1 MLAADRRAARAGQ
14 LTCDLLVVGGG
25 IAGCWAALK
34 GARAGLSTIL
44 LEKAEIG
51 AGASGGFL
59 GALMPHMPERWNG
72 KKDFQFK
79 ALVSLQREIATLESR
94 TGMECGYA
102 RTGRLIPLASDGA
115 RQAALARAAD
125 AEANWG
131 SKYSF
136 SVIDEPAGAGW
147 PESAAMRHGAVFE
160 TLSARVQPRALLRML
175 LASMEDQSKARI
187 LTHELAPEIDPAGSA
202 RLTDG
207 TLISFGHLVLANGVD
222 AFPMIARL
230 AGVPDAPLGA
240 PVKGQA
246 ALLKTDLDP
255 DMPLLYDDGLYVI
268 AHEDGRAAI
277 GSTSETEFDQPL
289 STDAQLD
296 DLVARARVLCPALG
310 DAGIVQRWAGLRPRA
325 IGRDPMLGAIPGCDQ
340 VLVSAGGF
348 KISFGIAHRMAEAV
362 IGSITGQM
370 TVEVPE
376 SFAVAAHLARARAA
390 ASGATPS

>member
-1 MLAADRRAARAGQ
+1 M
-14 LTCDLLVVGGG
+14 VGGG

-44 LEKAEIG
+44 LEKTEIG

-72 KKDFQFK
+72 KKDFQFRG
-79 ALVSLQREIATLESR
+79 LVSLQREIATLESR

-102 RTGRLIPLASDGA
+102 RAGRLIPLASEGQ
-115 RQAALARAAD
+115 RQAAIARIAD

-131 SKYSF
+131 AKYKF
-136 SVIDEPAGAGW
+136 SVVDEPAGDGW
-147 PESAAMRHGAVFE
+147 PDVSAVPHGAVHE
-160 TLSARVQPRALLRML
+160 TLSARVAPRALLRML

-187 LTHELAPEIDPAGSA
+187 LTHELAPEIDPSGSA

-207 TLISFGHLVLANGVD
+207 TNISFGHLVLANGVD

-230 AGVPDAPLGA
+230 AGSPGVPLGA

-255 DMPLLYDDGLYVI
+255 EMPLIYDDGLYII
-268 AHEDGRAAI
+268 AHEDGTAAI
-277 GSTSETEFDQPL
+277 GSTSENEFDAPL
-289 STDAQLD
+289 ATDAQLD
-296 DLVARARVLCPALG
+296 DLVARARILCPALG
-310 DAGIVQRWAGLRPRA
+310 DAKIVQRWAGLRPRA

-348 KISFGIAHRMAEAV
+348 KITFGIAHRMAEAV
-362 IGSITGQM
+362 IGTITGQV

-376 SFAVAAHLARARAA
+376 SFSVETHLAKAQAA
-390 ASGATPS
+390 ASGTASS